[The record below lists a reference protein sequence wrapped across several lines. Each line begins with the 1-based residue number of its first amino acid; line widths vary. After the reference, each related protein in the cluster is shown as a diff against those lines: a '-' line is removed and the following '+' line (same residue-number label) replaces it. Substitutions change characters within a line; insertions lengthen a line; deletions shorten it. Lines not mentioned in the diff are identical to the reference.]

1 MITRLIW
8 LEACPFNRPDRSPEP
23 RPPSRTVPG
32 IRRSC
37 TPCHETHQGIPV
49 TWSQRHNYMKI
60 VKMVGPPG
68 LEPVDVGSDG
78 LLEQL
83 DRAVLNQGCHSD

>member
-1 MITRLIW
+1 MRHTRG
-8 LEACPFNRPDRSPEP
+8 FRSPGLND
-23 RPPSRTVPG
+23 S
-32 IRRSC
+32 
-37 TPCHETHQGIPV
+37 
-49 TWSQRHNYMKI
+49 NYMKI